1 MGGGHHRTQG
11 HYCPLIICRRGIAHA
26 TPISCHGLRVHT
38 RRLSLPSAAR
48 GAGYQQV
55 AAPPFRLQD
64 PGIALPHLF
73 SYIFSALLGP
83 VVGSVAGLISP
94 CTACAAARR
103 CARCLKTQRPCAMFC
118 ALNSSVSQFA
128 VMNAAAAVLP
138 DVIAGPTINAAR
150 LNELCRCPT
159 SIAPPSPLRCT
170 SSLRCSACVEL
181 AGAWGG
187 TADIV
192 YSGRCVCTLADVH
205 PTTAEGSGRVAC
217 SVSSSGIRCVK
228 QCLEAVLVAFEAAGD
243 TRLICF

>member
-1 MGGGHHRTQG
+1 MPARHCSCYAYQLPRSTSAREEAQPPLCCQRSRLSTGGSSPLQVSGSQAL
-11 HYCPLIICRRGIAHA
+11 HY
-26 TPISCHGLRVHT
+26 HT
-38 RRLSLPSAAR
+38 FSVLFFPRRLAR
-48 GAGYQQV
+48 G
-55 AAPPFRLQD
+55 
-64 PGIALPHLF
+64 
-73 SYIFSALLGP
+73 
-83 VVGSVAGLISP
+83 GSVAGLSSP

-103 CARCLKTQRPCAMFC
+103 CARYLKTQRPCTMFC

-192 YSGRCVCTLADVH
+192 YSGRCVCTLADMH
-205 PTTAEGSGRVAC
+205 PTTAEGSCRVAC

-243 TRLICF
+243 TRLICC

>member
-1 MGGGHHRTQG
+1 MSPKYSGAVLILSINNMPARHCSRYAYQLPRSTSAHEEAQP
-11 HYCPLIICRRGIAHA
+11 PLCCQR
-26 TPISCHGLRVHT
+26 S
-38 RRLSLPSAAR
+38 RLST
-48 GAGYQQV
+48 GG
-55 AAPPFRLQD
+55 APPFRLQG

-192 YSGRCVCTLADVH
+192 YSGRCVCTLADMH

-243 TRLICF
+243 TRFICF